1 MNKSNPPVDWSELA
15 NFERAE
21 FDSPDAPNSGDN
33 MQPEFMQM
41 LQDARTIAG
50 VPFKISSGYRTQA
63 HHDSLTRRGYPTA
76 KRSAHLKGQAA
87 DILVSNSVQR
97 AQIVS
102 ALMQAGFVRLGV
114 GSSFIHCDNDEENK
128 PAPCLW
134 LYP

>member
-1 MNKSNPPVDWSELA
+1 MKQPTDWDELP
-15 NFERAE
+15 NFQSSE
-21 FDSPDAPNSGDN
+21 FDSPDLPNSGEN
-33 MQPEFMQM
+33 MQREFMQM
-41 LQDARTIAG
+41 LQAARTIAG

-102 ALMQAGFVRLGV
+102 ALMQAGFHRLGLADR
-114 GSSFIHCDNDEENK
+114 FIHCDNDEENK
-128 PAPCLW
+128 PAPCIW
-134 LYP
+134 LY

>member
-1 MNKSNPPVDWSELA
+1 MLKTKALIDWDELP
-15 NFERAE
+15 NFERVE
-21 FDSPDAPNSGDN
+21 FDSPDLPESGDN
-33 MQPEFMQM
+33 MQPDFLKM
-41 LQDARTIAG
+41 LQAARTICQI
-50 VPFKISSGYRTQA
+50 PFKITSGYRTQE
-63 HHDSLTRRGYPTA
+63 HHDNLTRRGYPTST
-76 KRSAHLKGQAA
+76 RSAHLKGQAA

-97 AQIVS
+97 AQIVN